1 MLSLN
6 TNVAAMA
13 AAQALNRIGA
23 DMTATQQ
30 RISTGRKV
38 NGPEDNPAIFSV
50 AQGLR
55 AEMKANEAV
64 QSVLGGVRGL
74 LGVTNSALKSVSDQ
88 MGQIRDTL
96 TRLSDANLSAD
107 QRAQYTAAYAAQR
120 ASLQGTIQDATFN
133 GRSLL
138 DGGAAGFGNITALRS
153 TDGGTFTIASTDL
166 IAGAYDLLTDV
177 ADAAAAQ
184 TLLAGG
190 FATAQQNVGTAMG
203 SYGAAAQRIDGQV
216 SFLKEIRSSLER
228 GLGALVDAD
237 LAQESAMLS
246 ALQVRQQLAAQ
257 ALSIANSSPQIILSL
272 FR

>member
-6 TNVAAMA
+6 TNVGAMA
-13 AAQALNRIGA
+13 AAQALNRIGT
-23 DMTATQQ
+23 DITVTQQ
-30 RISTGRKV
+30 RISTGLKI
-38 NGPEDNPAIFSV
+38 NSPEDNPAIFSV

-55 AEMKANEAV
+55 AEIKANDAV

-74 LGVTNSALKSVSDQ
+74 VGVTNSALKSISDL

-107 QRAQYTAAYAAQR
+107 QRAQYTAAYGAQR
-120 ASLQGTIQDATFN
+120 AALLGTLQDATFN

-138 DGGAAGFGNITALRS
+138 NGDAPGFGPITALRS
-153 TDGGTFTIASTDL
+153 TDGSTFTIAATNLVS
-166 IAGAYDLLTDV
+166 GAYDLLTNV
-177 ADAAAAQ
+177 TNATEAQ
-184 TLLAGG
+184 ALLTGG
-190 FATAQQNVGTAMG
+190 FATAQQNINAAMG
-203 SYGAAAQRIDGQV
+203 VYGAAAQRIDGQV

-237 LAQESAMLS
+237 LAQESAQLS

-257 ALSIANSSPQIILSL
+257 ALSIANRSPEIVLSL

>member
-6 TNVAAMA
+6 TNVSAMA
-13 AAQALNRIGA
+13 AAQALNTIGR
-23 DMTATQQ
+23 DMAVTQQ
-30 RISTGRKV
+30 RISTGRKI

-74 LGVTNSALKSVSDQ
+74 VGVTNAALKSVSEQ

-96 TRLSDANLSAD
+96 TRLADANLSAD
-107 QRAQYTAAYAAQR
+107 QRAQYTAAYGAQR
-120 ASLQGTIQDATFN
+120 AALLGTIQDATFN
-133 GRSLL
+133 GRSLI
-138 DGGAAGFGNITALRS
+138 DGGSSGFGTITALRS
-153 TDGGTFTIASTDL
+153 TDGGTFSIAATDL
-166 IAGAYDLLTDV
+166 VADAHALLTDV

-184 TLLAGG
+184 TLLDGG
-190 FATAQQNVGTAMG
+190 FATAQQAVGTAMG
-203 SYGAAAQRIDGQV
+203 AYGAAAQRIDGQV

-228 GLGALVDAD
+228 GLGAIVDAD
-237 LAQESAMLS
+237 MAQESAMLS